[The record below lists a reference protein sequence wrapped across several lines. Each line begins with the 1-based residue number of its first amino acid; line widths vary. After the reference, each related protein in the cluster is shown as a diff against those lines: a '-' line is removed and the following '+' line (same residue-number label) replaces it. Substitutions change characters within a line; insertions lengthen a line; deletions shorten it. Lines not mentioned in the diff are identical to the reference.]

1 MQGCRKLKKI
11 KQRIDKT
18 EVLEKNY
25 AKEMLSKVKE
35 LKEIEIKLEKLEIKI
50 LRKSYR
56 NETTGLK
63 ILTEEKMELDTKKR
77 KTEDKIREHRIGID
91 TIISNAEDLKTRVIN
106 KLNEM
111 KKIRTKMD
119 ELEKEKALMCI
130 GY

>member
-1 MQGCRKLKKI
+1 MQGSRKLKKI

-50 LRKSYR
+50 LRKRYR

-63 ILTEEKMELDTKKR
+63 ILTEEKMELDTKKP

-119 ELEKEKALMCI
+119 ELE
-130 GY
+130 